1 MGRKKSCENVLQIV
15 SKLDV
20 MGVGTMLNISKV
32 ILAIIVIGLSSYLLI
47 TKNFELMPY
56 LMLFLA
62 IFMLVTGLIECQRNR
77 KGIWGYLS
85 ILVSLFILFVS
96 IQGFLFN

>member
-1 MGRKKSCENVLQIV
+1 
-15 SKLDV
+15 
-20 MGVGTMLNISKV
+20 MLKISKV
-32 ILAIIVIGLSSYLLI
+32 IIAIIVIGFSSYLLI

-62 IFMLVTGLIECQRNR
+62 ILMLVTGLIEYQRNR
-77 KGIWGYLS
+77 KGFWGYLS

-96 IQGFLFN
+96 IRGFFFN